1 MRTLRVH
8 CVWHQMQKHRI
19 LQVDQVG
26 RQAAAACIAVVQL
39 AALPMAA
46 DMTLP
51 APATAR
57 LISPNAQV
65 PRYVFSRS
73 LAVGDCNR
81 ISCKEYNGIPR
92 ATD

>member
-1 MRTLRVH
+1 MYK
-8 CVWHQMQKHRI
+8 QKHKV

-26 RQAAAACIAVVQL
+26 RQAAAACIAAVQL
-39 AALPMAA
+39 AALPVAA

-65 PRYVFSRS
+65 PRYERVTS
-73 LAVGDCNR
+73 LYAKGY
-81 ISCKEYNGIPR
+81 IESPR
-92 ATD
+92 ATDLYHISDLGWLCHPTHT